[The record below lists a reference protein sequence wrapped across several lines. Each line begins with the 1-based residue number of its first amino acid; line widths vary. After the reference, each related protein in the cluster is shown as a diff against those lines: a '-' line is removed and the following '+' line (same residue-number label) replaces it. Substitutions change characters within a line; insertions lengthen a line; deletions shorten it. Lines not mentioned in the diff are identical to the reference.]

1 MDPREFEKE
10 ERAALAKAREAR
22 KSMDGDESKA
32 QYFDIADTV
41 QDANN
46 QPNRTVR
53 VGDARVMPNRVTFM
67 KPETRVYE
75 TAGDMAVP
83 RDSFLAPNLGEN
95 QGPTQQYRCEY
106 PDGQKLHEE
115 NFAEPGESET
125 VRPADFVAPKPA
137 VLKRAG
143 MFSNIINGQ
152 DGDGVD
158 AADRFTGGR

>member
-1 MDPREFEKE
+1 MDPRQFEKE

-32 QYFDIADTV
+32 VYFDIADTV
-41 QDANN
+41 QSAD
-46 QPNRTVR
+46 PNKARPVR
-53 VGDARVMPNRVTFM
+53 VGDARVMPNRVTFLP
-67 KPETRVYE
+67 PETRVYE

-83 RDSFLAPNLGEN
+83 RDSFLSPNLGGS
-95 QGPTQQYRCEY
+95 QGPTQAYRCEY
-106 PDGQKLHEE
+106 PDGQKLHQE
-115 NFAEPGESET
+115 NFLAPGEGET
-125 VRPADFVAPKPA
+125 ETPADFVAPKPA

-143 MFSNIINGQ
+143 MFANIINGQ